1 MRQGLE
7 QATYYMIKKSVDVLR
22 NISLK
27 MGKKKPKLV
36 GCVFEDLPQ
45 PSKIIFLKKILCELC
60 TFFYIFFISFPSYG
74 ICT

>member
-36 GCVFEDLPQ
+36 VCVFEDLPQ
-45 PSKIIFLKKILCELC
+45 PSKIILKKI
-60 TFFYIFFISFPSYG
+60 SM
-74 ICT
+74 

>member
-27 MGKKKPKLV
+27 MGKKKAQTCGMCL
-36 GCVFEDLPQ
+36 
-45 PSKIIFLKKILCELC
+45 
-60 TFFYIFFISFPSYG
+60 
-74 ICT
+74 